1 MRLQLRAS
9 PCGTQSHPIP
19 PYTEVHARTPIFRSY
34 YCSAGTYAL
43 GDVLSAT
50 NTA

>member
-9 PCGTQSHPIP
+9 PVGTQSHPIP
-19 PYTEVHARTPIFRSY
+19 SYTEAHTHIFRSY